1 MACRT
6 LIDLKACPSGHGF
19 SLIEMLVAI
28 VIMGLALS
36 VLYQSA
42 SGATRNVRVSAEYS
56 QALALAESTMDAFSA
71 LLFIGKQETGQ
82 YGSFEWSAR
91 AEPLS
96 SKANNSTEQRGDSRY
111 ALAHVTVSVTWANER
126 NRREVV
132 LRSVDEV
139 TEVTEVTDES

>member
-1 MACRT
+1 MARRT
-6 LIDLKACPSGHGF
+6 LTDLRSRPFGQGF
-19 SLIEMLVAI
+19 SLIEMLVAM

-56 QALALAESTMDAFSA
+56 EALALAESTMEAFSA

-91 AEPLS
+91 AESLS
-96 SKANNSTEQRGDSRY
+96 STANSSTAQRGDSRY
-111 ALAHVTVSVTWANER
+111 ALANVTVSVTWANEG

-132 LRSVDEV
+132 LRSVDDV
-139 TEVTEVTDES
+139 TEVADES

>member
-1 MACRT
+1 MARRT
-6 LIDLKACPSGHGF
+6 LIDLRSRPFGQGF
-19 SLIEMLVAI
+19 SLIEMLVAM

-56 QALALAESTMDAFSA
+56 EALALAESTMEAFSA
-71 LLFIGKQETGQ
+71 LLFIGKQEAGQ

-96 SKANNSTEQRGDSRY
+96 STANTSTAQRGDSRY
-111 ALAHVTVSVTWANER
+111 ALAHVTVSVTWATER

-139 TEVTEVTDES
+139 TEVADES